1 MHNLQSEILDGLN
14 EFLERLGILIALPVV
29 GVVIIFAYWLFWT
42 GNNSM
47 TYQSIPIA
55 NATTNQ
61 TIAWSQWQQ

>member
-42 GNNSM
+42 RK
-47 TYQSIPIA
+47 
-55 NATTNQ
+55 
-61 TIAWSQWQQ
+61 